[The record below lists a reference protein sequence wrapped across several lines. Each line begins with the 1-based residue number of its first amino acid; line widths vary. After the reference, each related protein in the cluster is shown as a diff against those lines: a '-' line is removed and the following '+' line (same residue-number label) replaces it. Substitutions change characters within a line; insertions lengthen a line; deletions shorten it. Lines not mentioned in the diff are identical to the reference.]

1 MRGYG
6 RANAPALALT
16 SEAVGPIVL
25 EFTRAERAGEA
36 HAFRFAP
43 QTYLLR
49 TPGGG
54 FNSAEFPWTRALL
67 DDLRAVRDPSRGPE
81 VVHRLGEALRGFL
94 AGAGW
99 DAQEREIVR
108 AVHAGEHVHITIRS
122 AAAEL
127 YALPWEL
134 LALRSTG
141 QLLGAIPG
149 LLVRY
154 EWPDTA
160 SFPDRV
166 APADRRGR
174 VLLAWSAAG
183 GAVPAAD
190 HLAAI
195 HDALGPAFDP
205 ARDVLAHASY
215 AAIADALAHAQ
226 QDGPPIDA
234 LHLLCHGAQIGG
246 SYGLAL
252 DDEQGGGS
260 PVVVDAGR
268 LQQLLAPHAAMLRL
282 VTLAACDSG
291 DGGDPGNLLG
301 SVAQMIHR
309 AGIRALIASRF
320 PLSVPGSSRLAAT
333 LYPALARGDSLE
345 MAVVAARAAL
355 ARDPGQLDWA
365 SMQLYSRE
373 ADGESTLVFGT
384 GPKAPVPEAMPVVS
398 TPSTPTALTPPAPR
412 RRWPLWLAGGAL
424 AAVAVT
430 FLALQRTPEPDPAP
444 TTPVHPVAAPDPT
457 PVTPNPTPVPPA
469 PVTTPQEPPPTETTP
484 PLSPTKDPVKP
495 TRPAVQPA
503 PSNQACPDA
512 LKQYLANLLPTAAAP
527 TSKVELELGVDA
539 SAKLSVRV
547 RSGAGALKSSAASH
561 LERGAPAKLVKLG
574 AGRLPCKTTLTWFQ

>member
-1 MRGYG
+1 LPTVDP
-6 RANAPALALT
+6 PAV
-16 SEAVGPIVL
+16 SSQSIHRFVL

-54 FNSAEFPWTRALL
+54 FNSAEFPWTRDLL

-81 VVHRLGEALRGFL
+81 VVHRLGEALRSFL

-108 AVHAGEHVHITIRS
+108 AVHEGESVHITIRS

-134 LALRSTG
+134 LTLRSTG

-154 EWPDTA
+154 EWPDTT
-160 SFPDRV
+160 SFPDRCT
-166 APADRRGR
+166 PATRRGR

-195 HDALGPAFDP
+195 QGALGPGFDP
-205 ARDVLAHASY
+205 KRDVLAHASY

-226 QDGPPIDA
+226 QHGPPIDA

-246 SYGLAL
+246 SYGLAF
-252 DDEQGGGS
+252 DDEQGRGG

-268 LQQLLAPHAAMLRL
+268 LQQLLAPHAGMLRL

-291 DGGDPGNLLG
+291 DGGEPGNLLG
-301 SVAQMIHR
+301 SVAQMVHR

-320 PLSVPGSSRLAAT
+320 PLSVPGSSRLATT
-333 LYPALARGDSLE
+333 LYPALARGETLE
-345 MAVVAARAAL
+345 QAVIAARAAL

-384 GPKAPVPEAMPVVS
+384 GLLNTAPVPGAISIV
-398 TPSTPTALTPPAPR
+398 TITPAPP
-412 RRWPLWLAGGAL
+412 RRWPLWLAGGTLA
-424 AAVAVT
+424 AAVATIV
-430 FLALQRTPEPDPAP
+430 ALQATPEPTIPEP
-444 TTPVHPVAAPDPT
+444 KPTTTTPVQPVVPPTQPPTVPATPVEPGPPVPEPTPQPTPQPTPSKDPT
-457 PVTPNPTPVPPA
+457 PVKPRPTV
-469 PVTTPQEPPPTETTP
+469 EPTTP
-484 PLSPTKDPVKP
+484 PRTCPNAVK
-495 TRPAVQPA
+495 
-503 PSNQACPDA
+503 
-512 LKQYLANLLPTAAAP
+512 LYLDSRLPTAAAP
-527 TSKVELELGVDA
+527 TGKVELDLRVDA
-539 SAKLSVRV
+539 SGQLDVRP
-547 RSGAGALKSSAASH
+547 RSGEASQRAAAEGH
-561 LERGAPAKLVKLG
+561 LARSDAARLVKLG
-574 AGRLPCKTTLTWFQ
+574 AGQLPCKAALVWFP